1 MRRFIYKEWQVTVV
15 GGEYYIE
22 SLATGSKELQHFD
35 TDLECMAYLDRR
47 AHETNQRTNNTI

>member
-1 MRRFIYKEWQVTVV
+1 MRRFLYKEWEITVA

-22 SLATGSKELQHFD
+22 SMATGSKELLHFE

-47 AHETNQRTNNTI
+47 KREENRRTNDNI